1 MEEIE
6 KWKLLSIVLS
16 FFFLSSLVIAFELNS
31 GNDCTKEVDLIAN
44 EFTSLGLEAPQWNES
59 TRYFEVWN
67 GSTAYVGYT
76 RFNDMDTNLLEVVRF
91 DDCEVVELGG
101 RYQYVTTGDNTT
113 VISSREVQRRFLK
126 DE

>member
-16 FFFLSSLVIAFELNS
+16 FFLFSTLVISFDLNS
-31 GNDCTKEVDLIAN
+31 RIDYTEETELISS
-44 EFTSLGLEAPQWNES
+44 EFASLGLETPQWNET

-67 GSTAYVGYT
+67 GSTAYIGYT
-76 RFNDMDTNLLEVVRF
+76 RFNDMDTNLLEVVKF
-91 DDCEVVELGG
+91 NECEVVNLGG
-101 RYQYVTTGDNTT
+101 RFQYTATGENTT

-126 DE
+126 NE

>member
-31 GNDCTKEVDLIAN
+31 RNDCSKEVDLINN
-44 EFTSLGLEAPQWNES
+44 EFASLGLETPQWNET

-67 GSTAYVGYT
+67 GTTAYIGYS
-76 RFNDMDTNLLEVVRF
+76 RFNDMDTNLFEIVRF
-91 DDCEVVELGG
+91 DECEVVDLSG
-101 RYQYVTTGDNTT
+101 RLQYTATDENTT
-113 VISSREVQRRFLK
+113 VISSREVQRRFLNN
-126 DE
+126 E

>member
-16 FFFLSSLVIAFELNS
+16 FFFLSSLVIAFDLNS
-31 GNDCTKEVDLIAN
+31 RNDCTKEVDLISN
-44 EFTSLGLEAPQWNES
+44 EFASLGLDSPQWNET

-76 RFNDMDTNLLEVVRF
+76 RFNNMDSNLLEIVRF
-91 DDCEVVELGG
+91 DNCEVVDLNG
-101 RYQYVTTGDNTT
+101 RFQYTTTGENTT
-113 VISSREVQRRFLK
+113 IISSREVQRRFL
-126 DE
+126 ENE